1 MQAPDQLKRALWH
14 HPMLI
19 WGRLLVA
26 ARRRLALR
34 VATLSC
40 LASLL
45 ALLQPWLSKV
55 LVDDGALA
63 GDLGVLAST
72 AALMLLVPLLGL
84 AVEAVTRFD
93 YLELSSHVLFGLR
106 ERVFAHLQSLSPVY
120 YSRVGFGDLVARFD
134 GDLAE
139 VQRFLF
145 EAQHK
150 RFDLAIQL
158 HGSGALS
165 NPITASLGALQ
176 HAGFFLPGA
185 YCPDPNLFLP
195 WKEGEHE
202 VARYLSLLRFLG
214 ARADDA
220 SLEFPLREADYQSL
234 AASGPLPPPGSYV
247 CVHAGA
253 RDASLRW
260 PGARVARVAD
270 ALAGEGWHVVIT
282 GSAFERPVIDELL
295 KHTSAPMIDMSG
307 RTTLGALAALL
318 AGARMVLCNDSGVSH
333 LAAALATPSV
343 VPCCASDPARWAPER
358 ARQPVL
364 QADTPCRP
372 CAGAR
377 CPPGRGC
384 ADKVSVEQ
392 VLAEALD
399 MCARSSWERSVAQ

>member
-1 MQAPDQLKRALWH
+1 MSARKLDFGALRRIAVFRTLQLGDMLCVVPALRALRRAAPH
-14 HPMLI
+14 AKITLI
-19 WGRLLVA
+19 GL
-26 ARRRLALR
+26 
-34 VATLSC
+34 
-40 LASLL
+40 
-45 ALLQPWLSKV
+45 PW
-55 LVDDGALA
+55 AEQFA
-63 GDLGVLAST
+63 
-72 AALMLLVPLLGL
+72 
-84 AVEAVTRFD
+84 ERFSHYIDD
-93 YLELSSHVLFGLR
+93 YLAFPGFPGLP
-106 ERVFAHLQSLSPVY
+106 ENKP
-120 YSRVGFGDLVARFD
+120 DIAR
-134 GDLAE
+134 LP
-139 VQRFLF
+139 RFLF

-150 RFDLAIQL
+150 RFDLALQL

-165 NPITASLGALQ
+165 NPITALLGALQ

-185 YCPDPNLFLP
+185 YCPDPGLFMP

-247 CVHAGA
+247 CVH
-253 RDASLRW
+253 
-260 PGARVARVAD
+260 PGARYASRRWPAPRFARVAD
-270 ALAGEGWHVVIT
+270 ALAGEGWHVVVT

-318 AGARMVLCNDSGVSH
+318 AGARMVLCNDSGVAH

-343 VPCCASDPARWAPER
+343 VPCCASDPARWAPPER
-358 ARQPVL
+358 GRQPML
-364 QADTPCRP
+364 QTDTPCRP
-372 CAGAR
+372 CTGDR
-377 CPPGRGC
+377 CPPGHSC

-399 MCARSSWERSVAQ
+399 TCARSGWERSVAQ